1 MDHAMIVIRRI
12 NMKSQTTLL
21 IESEIKYVKN
31 YLKSTLTTAD
41 RKFFEQRLK
50 TLKKNLQRF

>member
-1 MDHAMIVIRRI
+1 
-12 NMKSQTTLL
+12 MKSETTLL

-31 YLKSTLTTAD
+31 YLKSVLTTAD
-41 RKFFEQRLK
+41 RKFFEQRLE